1 MEEFRGLDEV
11 RLLTDGADPTRA
23 LGVSGVDAASPATKR
38 VSRGKCSHRDL
49 PPIPALPRPNPATR
63 QHPPPPPPP
72 NTPIDDAVDN
82 VLLIPNI
89 PNMTDLAPGQRVVLS
104 DGRHATVRFVG
115 HAAFAAGD
123 WVGIELDEGSG
134 KNDGS
139 VQGER
144 YFDCPMGRGMFV
156 RPAAVT
162 ITAPAPAPAPRP
174 VAVAAKRVSR
184 PSSILGRAAGPADSG
199 LAKRMSLNAPS
210 PTPGPKSRPSSV
222 IRVSLSLF
230 VPSVSDAAVRTDTE
244 PPLSSQSPTKSPT
257 KQLATATSSGA
268 PSRTGT
274 PSNAKPKSRPSI
286 GGSRTSMAPPP
297 PPAVRPAPTG
307 RQVSGASASSARPSS
322 MGLGR
327 TMSGRLS
334 TGGKLGLARPG
345 SVRNPSSGS
354 LASFDI
360 GPSGRTGG
368 NGVSSPSESSGEG
381 NMLSPQPTSPVHA
394 RTQALERLAGAV
406 VPNTRPPGP
415 GPLAPRPT
423 ATAAATNK
431 EIEDLKAKLRVLEKK
446 RIDDRE
452 KLNSLEKIKGE
463 RDKFERIIQTLQ
475 IKYQPQQQE
484 IMDLRKQGKDLEE
497 VNYKMEEEKAEL
509 ESALELATLDRE
521 MAEET
526 AEVLKIE
533 LDSVKAK
540 AEELELEVEIL
551 REENQEF
558 TAGISPEERASQGW
572 LQMEH
577 ENTRLRNALM
587 RLREITQDTEVELNQ
602 RIGELEEE
610 SRELETVKAQYDA
623 YKEKLTQTEAVV
635 EDLREQLNNVLGSE
649 DIIEALT
656 EQTMNQDEEIKELKA
671 VIDDLESLRE
681 LNDELEINH
690 VQNARE
696 LQEDLDLRDAAIADQ
711 VRQVALHKEKADEL
725 EYAVS
730 RFRELVS
737 SLQTDLADMR
747 ASRAVT
753 EDESEQLN
761 SRSRAMADLNMKLQ
775 FSASKAQA
783 KAIDLELGRMEAQ
796 EAQQHLEIVQLFLP
810 DTFQADRNSVLAL
823 LRFKRLAFK
832 ANLLHGFLRERV
844 TGQPQPGHEDD
855 IFEGCAAIDK
865 LTWVSNMC
873 ERFVNAISHCSLEQF
888 SKFEGALHEL
898 EPVERALNSW
908 IDGLR
913 RDELKEKHCSAELQ
927 RTIAVMTHLGGVH
940 IPNDLESFA
949 DDVHMRALLMQSH
962 LESAAISFGAVR
974 TMVSSVVPADTEE
987 DELRGYFT
995 KKVDAVLTQTRS
1007 TKVIASKVAR
1017 ALEDLKARSLSL
1029 APDTSEA
1036 FDLCETGTQELVD
1049 MARRIGLELHQ
1060 LLHEEGRTE
1069 PYTYAEVQA
1078 CVQKLAQTV
1087 FNSSESDLFST
1098 YMTKLRVVTSQIS
1111 DMAALAGDL
1120 NQTQEFERT
1129 PTPWLL
1135 RSRELKALK
1144 TIPLDA
1150 EEELRRLKDALND
1163 ARRAIAI
1170 REESLS
1176 TSQIKIETLESRM
1189 RDAHAKTTRIADLE
1203 AQLAA
1208 KKQELASLT
1217 EHMTGQDR
1225 ELKALEG
1232 DRDKWRK
1239 IASDSRVVAD
1249 DGGAGGKTGSKARQ
1263 ERAVATAREM
1273 DALKDEIAGLQAAV
1287 RYLREDSRRARL
1299 TEQPDHDWLAEPLT
1313 RPAPPVAEQRR
1324 GLVASEAKVVL
1335 GELVRLAGDAKL
1347 YSLDALPA
1355 DKLAWRPARSTPQ
1368 YHAARQEED
1377 FLAWKSWHD
1386 AVVKKSRVLTT
1397 GKSGAG
1403 GSASARGVEGRTSR
1417 RREAAARLQVRL
1429 PGLDGKVVPGLG
1441 REVQIVGSGE
1451 WESLQGRL
1459 AAVV

>member
-1 MEEFRGLDEV
+1 
-11 RLLTDGADPTRA
+11 
-23 LGVSGVDAASPATKR
+23 
-38 VSRGKCSHRDL
+38 
-49 PPIPALPRPNPATR
+49 
-63 QHPPPPPPP
+63 
-72 NTPIDDAVDN
+72 
-82 VLLIPNI
+82 
-89 PNMTDLAPGQRVVLS
+89 
-104 DGRHATVRFVG
+104 
-115 HAAFAAGD
+115 
-123 WVGIELDEGSG
+123 
-134 KNDGS
+134 
-139 VQGER
+139 
-144 YFDCPMGRGMFV
+144 
-156 RPAAVT
+156 
-162 ITAPAPAPAPRP
+162 
-174 VAVAAKRVSR
+174 
-184 PSSILGRAAGPADSG
+184 
-199 LAKRMSLNAPS
+199 
-210 PTPGPKSRPSSV
+210 
-222 IRVSLSLF
+222 
-230 VPSVSDAAVRTDTE
+230 
-244 PPLSSQSPTKSPT
+244 
-257 KQLATATSSGA
+257 
-268 PSRTGT
+268 
-274 PSNAKPKSRPSI
+274 
-286 GGSRTSMAPPP
+286 
-297 PPAVRPAPTG
+297 
-307 RQVSGASASSARPSS
+307 
-322 MGLGR
+322 
-327 TMSGRLS
+327 MSGRLS

-354 LASFDI
+354 LASSFDI

-368 NGVSSPSESSGEG
+368 NNASSPSESSGEG
-381 NMLSPQPTSPVHA
+381 NILSPQPTSPVQA
-394 RTQALERLAGAV
+394 RTQALERLAGAAL
-406 VPNTRPPGP
+406 PNTRPPGP
-415 GPLAPRPT
+415 GPAPPRATP
-423 ATAAATNK
+423 TAAATNK
-431 EIEDLKAKLRVLEKK
+431 EIEDLKAKIRVLDKK
-446 RIDDRE
+446 RSEDRE
-452 KLNSLEKIKGE
+452 KINSLEKFKAE

-484 IMDLRKQGKDLEE
+484 ITDLRKEGKELEE
-497 VNYKMEEEKAEL
+497 ANYKMEEEKAEL

-577 ENTRLRNALM
+577 ENTRLRNALV

-610 SRELETVKAQYDA
+610 SRELETVKVQYDA
-623 YKEKLTQTEAVV
+623 SKEKLAQVEAVV

-656 EQTMNQDEEIKELKA
+656 EQTMNQAEEIKELKA

-844 TGQPQPGHEDD
+844 TGQPHPGHEDD

-873 ERFVNAISHCSLEQF
+873 DRFVHAISHCSLEQF
-888 SKFEGALHEL
+888 AKFEGALHEL
-898 EPVERALNSW
+898 EPVERALNGW
-908 IDGLR
+908 IEGLR

-927 RTIAVMTHLGGVH
+927 RTIAVMSHLGGVH

-974 TMVSSVVPADTEE
+974 SMVSRVVPRDKEE
-987 DELRGYFT
+987 DELREYFA
-995 KKVDAVLTQTRS
+995 KKVDAVITQTRS

-1029 APDTSEA
+1029 TPDTSEA
-1036 FDLCETGTQELVD
+1036 FDLCQTGTEELID
-1049 MARRIGLELHQ
+1049 MARKIGLELHQ

-1069 PYTYAEVQA
+1069 PYIYAEVQA
-1078 CVQKLAQTV
+1078 CVQKLAQTA

-1111 DMAALAGDL
+1111 DVAALAGDL
-1120 NQTQEFERT
+1120 NQTQEFEPT

-1135 RSRELKALK
+1135 RSREIKALK
-1144 TIPLDA
+1144 TVPLDA

-1189 RDAHAKTTRIADLE
+1189 RDAHAKTKRIADLD
-1203 AQLAA
+1203 ALLAA
-1208 KKQELASLT
+1208 KNQELADLT
-1217 EHMTGQDR
+1217 EYVSGQDR
-1225 ELKALEG
+1225 ENKALES

-1239 IASDSRVVAD
+1239 IASDSRVVAGDDDDD
-1249 DGGAGGKTGSKARQ
+1249 DGAASGGKTGGSKARQ

-1299 TEQPDHDWLAEPLT
+1299 TEQPDHDWLAQPLT
-1313 RPAPPVAEQRR
+1313 KPAPPVAEQRR
-1324 GLVASEAKVVL
+1324 GLVASEAKAVL
-1335 GELVRLAGDAKL
+1335 GELVRLAGDARL

-1386 AVVKKSRVLTT
+1386 AVVRKSRVLVTA
-1397 GKSGAG
+1397 GKSSGAG
-1403 GSASARGVEGRTSR
+1403 GSASSARAVEERTSR
-1417 RREAAARLQVRL
+1417 RREAAAAARLQVRL

-1441 REVQIVGSGE
+1441 REVQIFGSRE

>member
-1 MEEFRGLDEV
+1 
-11 RLLTDGADPTRA
+11 
-23 LGVSGVDAASPATKR
+23 
-38 VSRGKCSHRDL
+38 
-49 PPIPALPRPNPATR
+49 
-63 QHPPPPPPP
+63 
-72 NTPIDDAVDN
+72 
-82 VLLIPNI
+82 
-89 PNMTDLAPGQRVVLS
+89 MTDLAPGQRIVLS
-104 DGRHATVRFVG
+104 DGRHATVRYVG
-115 HAAFAAGD
+115 HAAFAPGE
-123 WVGIELDEGSG
+123 WVGIELDDSSG

-139 VQGER
+139 VGGER

-156 RPAAVT
+156 RPAAAT
-162 ITAPAPAPAPRP
+162 ITAPAPPPAPKSST
-174 VAVAAKRVSR
+174 VAAKRVSR
-184 PSSILGRAAGPADSG
+184 PGSRPSSMLGRAAGPADSG
-199 LAKRMSLNAPS
+199 LTKRMSLNAPS

-222 IRVSLSLF
+222 IR
-230 VPSVSDAAVRTDTE
+230 
-244 PPLSSQSPTKSPT
+244 SPTKSPT
-257 KQLATATSSGA
+257 KQLATGTSSGA

-274 PSNAKPKSRPSI
+274 PSNSKPKPRPSI
-286 GGSRTSMAPPP
+286 GGARTSMAPPP
-297 PPAVRPAPTG
+297 PPVRTAPGG
-307 RQVSGASASSARPSS
+307 RQVSGASTSSTRPSS

-327 TMSGRLS
+327 STSGRLS
-334 TGGKLGLARPG
+334 IGGKLGLTRPG

-354 LASFDI
+354 LASSFDH
-360 GPSGRTGG
+360 GPSGRTGV
-368 NGVSSPSESSGEG
+368 NSISSPSESSGEG
-381 NMLSPQPTSPVHA
+381 NILSPQPTSPVQA
-394 RTQALERLAGAV
+394 RTQALERLAGAA

-415 GPLAPRPT
+415 GPSAPRPT
-423 ATAAATNK
+423 ATAAATHK

-484 IMDLRKQGKDLEE
+484 IIDLRKQGKDLEE
-497 VNYKMEEEKAEL
+497 ANYKMEEERAEL

-526 AEVLKIE
+526 AEVLRIE

-587 RLREITQDTEVELNQ
+587 KLREITQDTEAELNQ

-610 SRELETVKAQYDA
+610 SRELETVKVQYDST
-623 YKEKLTQTEAVV
+623 KDKLAQTESVV

-649 DIIEALT
+649 DIIETLT
-656 EQTMNQDEEIKELKA
+656 EQNINYEEEIKELKA

-681 LNDELEINH
+681 LADELEINH

-696 LQEDLDLRDAAIADQ
+696 LQEELDLRDAAIAEQ
-711 VRQVALHKEKADEL
+711 ARQVAVQKERADEL

-737 SLQTDLADMR
+737 SLQTDLEDMR

-810 DTFQADRNSVLAL
+810 DTFQADRNSVMAL

-855 IFEGCAAIDK
+855 IYEGCAAIDK
-865 LTWVSNMC
+865 LTWVSTMC
-873 ERFVNAISHCSLEQF
+873 DRFVNAISHCSLEQF

-898 EPVERALNSW
+898 EPVERALNGW
-908 IDGLR
+908 IEGLR
-913 RDELKEKHCSAELQ
+913 QDNLKEKHCSAELQ
-927 RTIAVMTHLGGVH
+927 RTIALMTHLGEVH

-949 DDVHMRALLMQSH
+949 DDIHMRAVLMQSH

-974 TMVSSVVPADTEE
+974 AMVPRVVPEDKEE
-987 DELRGYFT
+987 DELREYFG
-995 KKVDAVLTQTRS
+995 KKVDAVVTQTRS
-1007 TKVIASKVAR
+1007 AKVIASKVAR

-1029 APDTSEA
+1029 TPDTSEA

-1069 PYTYAEVQA
+1069 PYTYAEVQT

-1098 YMTKLRVVTSQIS
+1098 YLTKLRVVTSQIS

-1120 NQTQEFERT
+1120 NQTQEFDST
-1129 PTPWLL
+1129 PHPWLL

-1144 TIPLDA
+1144 TVPLDA
-1150 EEELRRLKDALND
+1150 EEELHRLKDALHD
-1163 ARRAIAI
+1163 ARRAIAT

-1189 RDAHAKTTRIADLE
+1189 RDANAKTTRIAELE
-1203 AQLAA
+1203 QQLAA
-1208 KKQELASLT
+1208 KKKELANLT

-1249 DGGAGGKTGSKARQ
+1249 DDDGTGAGGAGGKTGSKARQ

-1287 RYLREDSRRARL
+1287 RYLREDSRRARV
-1299 TEQPDHDWLAEPLT
+1299 TEQPDQAWLAEPLT
-1313 RPAPPVAEQRR
+1313 KPAPPVAEQRR
-1324 GLVASEAKVVL
+1324 GLVASEAKTVL

-1386 AVVKKSRVLTT
+1386 AVVKKSRVLLT
-1397 GKSGAG
+1397 GRPGAG
-1403 GSASARGVEGRTSR
+1403 GSASARAVEGRTSR
-1417 RREAAARLQVRL
+1417 RRDAAARLQVRL
-1429 PGLDGKVVPGLG
+1429 PGPDGKVVPGLG
-1441 REVQIVGSGE
+1441 REVQIAGSRE
-1451 WESLQGRL
+1451 WEALQGRL